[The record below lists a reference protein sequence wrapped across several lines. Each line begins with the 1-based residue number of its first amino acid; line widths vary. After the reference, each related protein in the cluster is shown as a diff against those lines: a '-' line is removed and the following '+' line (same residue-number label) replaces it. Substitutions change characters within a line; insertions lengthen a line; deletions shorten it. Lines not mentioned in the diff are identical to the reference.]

1 MGKIDQHFYLGRV
14 ALNVL
19 ANSPENAKAVYD
31 AGEGHVLVGVL
42 SKDYKTVPEA
52 VQAMKTYGRQI
63 DDAVSIG
70 LGGGDNRQAAVVAEI
85 AKDYAGSHIN
95 QVFPAVA
102 ATRANL
108 RDKDSWINALISPSG
123 KVGYV
128 NISTG
133 PISSTSE
140 VPAIVPVKT
149 AIDLVKDMGGE
160 ALKFFPMK
168 GLSVREEYKAVAE
181 ACAEANFGLEPTGG
195 IDLENFAD
203 ILAIALKAGVPK
215 VIPHVY
221 SSIID
226 KATGETRVADV
237 ERLYEMIQESVKKY

>member
-95 QVFPAVA
+95 QVFPAVEIG
-102 ATRANL
+102 RA
-108 RDKDSWINALISPSG
+108 
-123 KVGYV
+123 
-128 NISTG
+128 
-133 PISSTSE
+133 
-140 VPAIVPVKT
+140 
-149 AIDLVKDMGGE
+149 
-160 ALKFFPMK
+160 
-168 GLSVREEYKAVAE
+168 
-181 ACAEANFGLEPTGG
+181 
-195 IDLENFAD
+195 
-203 ILAIALKAGVPK
+203 
-215 VIPHVY
+215 HV
-221 SSIID
+221 
-226 KATGETRVADV
+226 
-237 ERLYEMIQESVKKY
+237 